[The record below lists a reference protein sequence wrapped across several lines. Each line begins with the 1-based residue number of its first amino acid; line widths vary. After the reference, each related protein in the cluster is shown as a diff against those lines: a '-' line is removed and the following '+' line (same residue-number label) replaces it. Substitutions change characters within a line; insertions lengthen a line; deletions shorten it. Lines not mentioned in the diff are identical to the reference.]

1 MLTETIQRSIDAIK
15 EQRRMMERKA
25 TSEQF
30 SAALGELNKAAIQT
44 QKTLDCADEVKACHI
59 SQVPVLTST
68 VRDKLL
74 EDVNNCGKAIH
85 ERALNA
91 DKIGLL
97 KSSAKAAQKELDDA
111 WKQCAS
117 NLIEP
122 LKGRLSILRDLS
134 EDGMRI
140 QKLDVNM
147 RKARESPVE
156 RERIRSFAKDIQE
169 ATRIVNSFPLDSNI
183 ENFLRKVSR
192 RNATLADLTPEILA
206 WLCEYHFQNK
216 FLIVSS

>member
-140 QKLDVNM
+140 QKL
-147 RKARESPVE
+147 E
-156 RERIRSFAKDIQE
+156 ERIRSFAKDIQE